1 MPLSD
6 QENLCAQFT
15 CDYLSS
21 SIGGNWIIESYPDD
35 LYPSEPTPE
44 VIVSNSSV
52 SAAIE
57 VKRLTGDSMSQVY
70 RESLLANQKYLV
82 PSCGGY
88 YTLNPPVDFRLPMAI
103 ALRKLVKQ
111 EIERVAPGLSYGESG
126 VIRIPR
132 FGHIALIS
140 DTGPSFVHCV
150 HGGGPFSE
158 LLGPI
163 VERVNGKFMLVDEG
177 LQHSFFTDEGRTAFH
192 DAIVAA
198 CGKRLE
204 GDSSTFSWHE
214 EWELTRLK
222 EDDKE
227 EVDDGKK
234 DGVWII
240 AATEARNMVESVAE
254 CVYVVLTNALRK
266 FVKRWADLHV
276 ITLDKST
283 YAPEQFVTESI
294 ASLEPDELK
303 DVDLILFID
312 DGKVAQCYPITG

>member
-1 MPLSD
+1 
-6 QENLCAQFT
+6 
-15 CDYLSS
+15 
-21 SIGGNWIIESYPDD
+21 
-35 LYPSEPTPE
+35 
-44 VIVSNSSV
+44 
-52 SAAIE
+52 
-57 VKRLTGDSMSQVY
+57 
-70 RESLLANQKYLV
+70 
-82 PSCGGY
+82 
-88 YTLNPPVDFRLPMAI
+88 
-103 ALRKLVKQ
+103 
-111 EIERVAPGLSYGESG
+111 
-126 VIRIPR
+126 
-132 FGHIALIS
+132 
-140 DTGPSFVHCV
+140 
-150 HGGGPFSE
+150 
-158 LLGPI
+158 
-163 VERVNGKFMLVDEG
+163 MLVDEG

-222 EDDKE
+222 EDDEE

>member
-6 QENLCAQFT
+6 QENLCVQFT

-21 SIGGNWIIESYPDD
+21 SIGGYWVIESYPDD
-35 LYPSEPTPE
+35 LHPSEPTPE
-44 VIVSNSSV
+44 VIVSNGSV

-70 RESLLANQKYLV
+70 IESLLANQKYLV

-103 ALRKLVKQ
+103 PLRKLVKK
-111 EIERVAPGLSYGESG
+111 EIERVAPSLNYGESG
-126 VIRIPR
+126 VIRVPR
-132 FGHIALIS
+132 YGYIALIS
-140 DTGPSFVHCV
+140 ESGPSFIHCV

-158 LLGPI
+158 LLSPI
-163 VERVNGKFMLVDEG
+163 AERVNGKFMLVDEG

-198 CGKRLE
+198 CERRLE
-204 GDSSTFSWHE
+204 GDSSTFSWYE
-214 EWELTRLK
+214 EWELTKLK

-227 EVDDGKK
+227 EEDEKG
-234 DGVWII
+234 GVWII
-240 AATEARNMVESVAE
+240 TVTEARNMMESVAE
-254 CVYVVLTNALRK
+254 CVYTVLTNALRK
-266 FVKRWADLHV
+266 FVKRWADLH
-276 ITLDKST
+276 ILALEKST
-283 YAPEQFVTESI
+283 YAPGQFVTESI
-294 ASLEPDELK
+294 ASLETDELK

-312 DGKVAQCYPITG
+312 DGKVIQCYPIVG